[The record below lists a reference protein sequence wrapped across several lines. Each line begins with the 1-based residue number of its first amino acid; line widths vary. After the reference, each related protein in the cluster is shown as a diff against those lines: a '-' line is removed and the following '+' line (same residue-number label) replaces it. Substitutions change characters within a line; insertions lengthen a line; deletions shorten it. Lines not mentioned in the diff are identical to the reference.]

1 MEKQAETN
9 ALMEKEFD
17 SSLSRLKDCF
27 IKEGIKDLRMNLT
40 KKMKEVCTEKDK
52 MVLKETKEDMNNK
65 KKKERYSMLG
75 ETPGKRNLTGY
86 TVHSIT
92 KNQLSN

>member
-1 MEKQAETN
+1 VHFYILTINNLKQKKIIPSKTAS
-9 ALMEKEFD
+9 K
-17 SSLSRLKDCF
+17 R
-27 IKEGIKDLRMNLT
+27 IKDLRMNLT

>member
-1 MEKQAETN
+1 MHFYILTINNLKQKKIIPSKTAS
-9 ALMEKEFD
+9 K
-17 SSLSRLKDCF
+17 R
-27 IKEGIKDLRMNLT
+27 IKDLRMNLT